1 MYKIKEIKYCACIL
15 GPVNGSNRVHSASC
29 KARGGLARQEAVDGK
44 GHLIR
49 VNDEGVIFDVN
60 MSLKLMI
67 ISMPEIVR
75 SLPIFTFLIKSKRV
89 ISSNRPSTS
98 LRTSINESSIETTGS
113 ATTGIITN
121 LGIPQV
127 RTPTTSLNKQQHVSS
142 ISHTIQARFDY

>member
-1 MYKIKEIKYCACIL
+1 MLET
-15 GPVNGSNRVHSASC
+15 
-29 KARGGLARQEAVDGK
+29 
-44 GHLIR
+44 
-49 VNDEGVIFDVN
+49 
-60 MSLKLMI
+60 
-67 ISMPEIVR
+67 VR
-75 SLPIFTFLIKSKRV
+75 SLSIFTFLIKSKRV

-127 RTPTTSLNKQQHVSS
+127 RTPTTALNKQQHVSS